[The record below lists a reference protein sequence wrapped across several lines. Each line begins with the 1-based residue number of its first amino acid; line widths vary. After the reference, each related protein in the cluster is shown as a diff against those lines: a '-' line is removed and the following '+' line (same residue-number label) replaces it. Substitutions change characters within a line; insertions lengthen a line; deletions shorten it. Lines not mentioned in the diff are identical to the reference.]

1 MDFIPT
7 TNLKILR
14 NVPLDSTY
22 KDTLTFE
29 SKTDQYLYFAG
40 KAKVSFDDFTFQRL
54 NSSVR
59 VPTDP
64 NSLYDCNY
72 IMFQNENF
80 GDKWFYAFIKEVNY
94 MNPNVSEIVFEI
106 DVMQT
111 WYFSFNIKPCF
122 VEREHVNNDNLFQ
135 NLVPENLEYGDNI
148 LTYSEMYDYKE
159 LVIVMAF
166 LPLPNSE
173 VTGSMRDGVYTGVD
187 YLFYE
192 TTPEDV
198 GRLNTMIASFSDV
211 GQMDNILSIFMLPK
225 EFITGT
231 PKTFSYRRKYN
242 TIDGYTPK
250 NKKLFTFPY
259 AYMGINNCT
268 GTEAHYKYEFFSD
281 PYDIKFEIDSTF
293 NMASNA
299 ICSPLN
305 YKGLPKNWDEGV
317 VLSKFPQC
325 SWVSNAYANWF
336 ALNRFSLSQGIFNSA
351 ASVVSSTANLNLDGA
366 ISGVNAIA
374 STVAQVRDKQTAPF
388 QIQGQ
393 TACDVSN
400 VKWGRLG
407 FELKNYSIKSQFAK
421 IIDDYFSMFG
431 YKVNA
436 VKVPN
441 ITGRRSWNYVKTID
455 SVITGSIPVDSLRK
469 LREIFDCG
477 ITFWHGDYVGN
488 YERDNSII
496 NPPPEP
502 TPDPDPDPD
511 PDPPVEGFN
520 YPFNGSYP
528 VTSFF
533 GWRDFPADPY
543 HTGVDFATP
552 LNTNI
557 LASKSGT
564 VTAVITSTT
573 GFGKHIKIDCGDGFE
588 TLYAHLNSF
597 NVSVGDVV
605 TQGQLIAKSG
615 NTGLSTG
622 PHLHFQINKDGTPVD
637 PFNYLP

>member
-29 SKTDQYLYFAG
+29 NKTDQYLYFAG

-111 WYFSFNIKPCF
+111 WYFSYNIKPCF

-135 NLVPENLEYGDNI
+135 NLVPENLDYGDNI
-148 LTYSEMYDYKE
+148 VTYTTMYDYKE
-159 LVIVMAF
+159 MVIVMAF
-166 LPLPNSE
+166 ARSE
-173 VTGSMRDGVYTGVD
+173 ESTSKGELIDGVYSGLD
-187 YLFYE
+187 YLYFQ
-192 TTPEDV
+192 TTPTDIE
-198 GRLNTMIASFSDV
+198 RLNNLIDAFATAGKLDYIV
-211 GQMDNILSIFMLPK
+211 SIFMLPL
-225 EFITGT
+225 EFVTGQT
-231 PKTFSYRRKYN
+231 KSFNYKREYN
-242 TIDGYTPK
+242 SIDGYRPK

-259 AYMGINNCT
+259 TYFALNNCA
-268 GTEAHYKYEFFSD
+268 GSEAQYKYEYFTD
-281 PYDIKFEIDSTF
+281 AHNVRFEIDSTF
-293 NMASNA
+293 NMAANA

-305 YKGLPKNWDEGV
+305 YKGIEKNWDEGL
-317 VLSKFPQC
+317 VLSNFPQC
-325 SWVSNAYANWF
+325 SWTSNAYANWY
-336 ALNRFSLSQGIFNSA
+336 AMNRFSIKQGFFSSGAGVIAGA
-351 ASVVSSTANLNLDGA
+351 ASLNIGSA
-366 ISGVNAIA
+366 ISGVDSIF
-374 STVAQVRDKQTAPF
+374 SKVAQLQDKQTAPY

-407 FELKNYSIKSQFAK
+407 YEIKNYGIKAEFAK

-441 ITGRRSWNYVKTID
+441 ITGRRSWNFVKTIN
-455 SVITGSIPVDSLRK
+455 SVITGSLPVDAMSKIRGIL
-469 LREIFDCG
+469 DAG

-488 YERDNSII
+488 YDRDNSIL
-496 NPPPEP
+496 NPPP

-533 GWRDFPADPY
+533 GWRDYPADPY

-552 LNTNI
+552 LNTSI